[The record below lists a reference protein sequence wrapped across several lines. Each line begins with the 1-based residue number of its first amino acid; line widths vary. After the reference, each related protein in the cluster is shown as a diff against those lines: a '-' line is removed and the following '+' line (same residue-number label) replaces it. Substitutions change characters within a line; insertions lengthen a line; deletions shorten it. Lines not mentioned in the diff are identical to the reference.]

1 MNRLTNL
8 LNLNYQPFNFW
19 NSWYF
24 LRILL
29 KFLNGSHQ
37 QRSWIENLNALIT
50 VKKFNH
56 DLHLFISHI
65 NPTISSLHCVKL
77 ITSSLMNNQL
87 QLQSPRPWYPQ
98 TFQLEHRS
106 ANSVT
111 DHSWNT
117 GSWNK
122 NKFYEA
128 RVNLPYAG
136 TVQLKLHCSISW
148 LSYTVNNSQ
157 GTYTEPCSSWIF

>member
-1 MNRLTNL
+1 MVILVRELAFQFFEICSLPDESAIEIWRFLWQTSITTSNKMNRLTNL

-65 NPTISSLHCVKL
+65 NPTISSLHRVKL

-117 GSWNK
+117 GS
-122 NKFYEA
+122 
-128 RVNLPYAG
+128 
-136 TVQLKLHCSISW
+136 
-148 LSYTVNNSQ
+148 
-157 GTYTEPCSSWIF
+157 